1 MQTLGADAAEASLM
15 LRSLLFAPGDSDKK
29 MAKASSIGADCV
41 ILDLE
46 DSVAEQRKPLAR
58 EMVATFLRGERHPG
72 VAYYVRVNPLDSGL
86 TTRDLAAVVPARP
99 DGIVVPKANG
109 RDDLIQV
116 SHYVDVLEAEHDLK
130 EGATKLLPVA
140 TETAAAVF
148 TLGEYRLGTPRLAG
162 LTWGAEDLGAAVGA
176 SANLDANKDW
186 TMPYQVTRSLC
197 LFGAHAAGVQAI
209 DTVMADFRDSERL
222 KVVCDEA
229 RRDGFTGKIAIHPA
243 QIPVIN
249 EAFSPSAAELAHAQ
263 AVIDAFKANP
273 DAGTLQLDGK
283 MIDRPHFVQAQ
294 RILAMAA
301 EIASRQ
307 SA

>member
-1 MQTLGADAAEASLM
+1 M

-29 MAKASSIGADCV
+29 MTKASGIGADCV

-46 DSVAEQRKPLAR
+46 DSVAASRKPIAR
-58 EMVATFLRGERHPG
+58 GMVADFLRGERTPG
-72 VAYYVRVNPLDSGL
+72 VAFYVRVNPLDSGL
-86 TTRDLAAVVPARP
+86 TLHDIAAVVPAAP

-109 RDDLIQV
+109 PEDLRTV
-116 SHYVDVLEAEHDLK
+116 SHYIDVLEAEHALPG
-130 EGATKLLPVA
+130 GAIALLPVA

-148 TLGEYRLGTPRLAG
+148 TLGDYRLGTPRLSG

-176 SANLDANKDW
+176 STNLRPDKEW
-186 TMPYQVTRSLC
+186 TSPYQLVRSLC

-209 DTVMADFRDSERL
+209 DTVMADFRDTERL

-243 QIPVIN
+243 QVEVIN
-249 EAFSPSAAELAHAQ
+249 AAFSPSAEELAHAR
-263 AVIDAFKANP
+263 AVIEAFASNP

-283 MIDRPHFVQAQ
+283 MIDRPHFVQAE
-294 RILAMAA
+294 RIVALADQLDKLRAA
-301 EIASRQ
+301 R
-307 SA
+307 